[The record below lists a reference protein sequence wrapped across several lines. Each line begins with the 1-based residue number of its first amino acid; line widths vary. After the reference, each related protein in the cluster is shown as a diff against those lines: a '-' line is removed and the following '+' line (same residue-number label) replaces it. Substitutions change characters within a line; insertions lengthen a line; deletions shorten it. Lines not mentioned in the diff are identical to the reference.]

1 MHFTGDPKPW
11 ATLSPKE
18 AAANPIHAVSV
29 SSKLWVKACAP
40 LAVDPIETSLYG
52 DHPSPN
58 TEQCIGFAA
67 S

>member
-40 LAVDPIETSLYG
+40 LAVDPIETSLRI
-52 DHPSPN
+52 N
-58 TEQCIGFAA
+58 VLA
-67 S
+67 SQLVLGRVV